1 MHESYK
7 AMPFTIT
14 THHDEVINNNE
25 PWENH
30 PAYDTTETRFCIV
43 DVNTGEVLDDAQ
55 GYGYKTAQKAY
66 AGYSYK
72 NRDKSKDNERL
83 AKKKHI
89 KNWMKQNKSFIK
101 LMDAYAFEIAKGT
114 MAPDDK
120 FDVKFIKNLGQ
131 SLFLWDEYP
140 REGLDS
146 TCLCLCQ
153 DSSAIYPSHPNG
165 CEHKPLHCPDTAPS
179 RS

>member
-1 MHESYK
+1 MYKSIIVSAYEDINMHESYK

-14 THHDEVINNNE
+14 THHDDVINNNE

-120 FDVKFIKNLGQ
+120 FDVKFIKNLLK
-131 SLFLWDEYP
+131 S
-140 REGLDS
+140 EGL
-146 TCLCLCQ
+146 
-153 DSSAIYPSHPNG
+153 
-165 CEHKPLHCPDTAPS
+165 EPDFTAKELLKAW
-179 RS
+179 RDYK

>member
-1 MHESYK
+1 MYKSYK
-7 AMPFTIT
+7 AIPFTKT
-14 THHDEVINNNE
+14 THHEEVKNNNE

-43 DVNTGEVLDDAQ
+43 DANTGEVLDDAQ

-72 NRDKSKDNERL
+72 NRDKSKDKERL

-101 LMDAYAFEIAKGT
+101 LMEGYAFEIAKGT

-120 FDVKFIKNLGQ
+120 FNAKFVKNLLK
-131 SLFLWDEYP
+131 SK
-140 REGLDS
+140 GL
-146 TCLCLCQ
+146 T
-153 DSSAIYPSHPNG
+153 
-165 CEHKPLHCPDTAPS
+165 PDFTANELLKVW
-179 RS
+179 RDYK